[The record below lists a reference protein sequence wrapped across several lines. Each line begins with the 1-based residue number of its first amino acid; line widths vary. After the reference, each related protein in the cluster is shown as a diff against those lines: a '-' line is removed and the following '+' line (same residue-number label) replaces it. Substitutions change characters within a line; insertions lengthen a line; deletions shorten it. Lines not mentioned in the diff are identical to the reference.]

1 MDVHQKKALK
11 VGLVLTI
18 LIYASLFFVFDI
30 SILVGFILLIILG
43 VLGGLFLLINR
54 WMKPHLNAKEYPTNN
69 WYRTH
74 LDRNY
79 DAIVLGDDIAVKSFD
94 LSVLNGKKYLDL
106 SLSNQNLFADFAVL
120 KNSFS
125 ILKPGG
131 ILYLPLREASIKYL
145 DMEFKDE
152 RRYYWALSP
161 YVFNHS
167 ALSCTL
173 KKIYTRIPAL
183 LFRLKDMEYL
193 LLSIFVKDIRRYL
206 MEQTI
211 REEQAWLK
219 TCKSKEELRQKL
231 ESMLTVMNDFCSERD
246 IKLKVLYV

>member
-1 MDVHQKKALK
+1 MDVHQKKALM
-11 VGLVLTI
+11 VGLVFAVLS
-18 LIYASLFFVFDI
+18 YVSLLFVFDI
-30 SILVGFILLIILG
+30 GFVGAFLLLIVMG
-43 VLGGLFLLINR
+43 VMGFLFFLVNR
-54 WMKPHLNAKEYPTNN
+54 WMKPYLNAKEYPTNN

-79 DAIVLGDDIAVKSFD
+79 DAIIIGDDIAVKSFD
-94 LSVLNGKKYLDL
+94 FSVLYGKKYMDL
-106 SLSNQNLFADFAVL
+106 SLPDQNLFADFAVL
-120 KNSFS
+120 KNTFS

-131 ILYLPLREASIKYL
+131 IVYLPLREASIKYL